1 MPWFV
6 YMLRCS
12 DNSLYCG
19 VTTDLPLRI
28 AAHNAGNGASY
39 TRCRLP
45 VELEWHMPAASKS
58 EAYSQECRI
67 KKMRK
72 SGKELLVA
80 SQRTEREGLIF
91 QKSIDGLLILTDPRL
106 KPSE

>member
-1 MPWFV
+1 M
-6 YMLRCS
+6 
-12 DNSLYCG
+12 
-19 VTTDLPLRI
+19 
-28 AAHNAGNGASY
+28 
-39 TRCRLP
+39 
-45 VELEWHMPAASKS
+45 
-58 EAYSQECRI
+58 AYPGSGQVGSIQSQEFRI